1 LQTTTSSSSI
11 AFFIRFRCE
20 YETKSMFRISLTIR
34 KKVSRIFWV
43 APSWK
48 QKSSHFGTR
57 TNFEVIMSLGE
68 SQIKTKPF
76 YEFNLFKYSFL
87 KCPNVFHPQA
97 YSNWFGFLLTKTLIK
112 KTQMNF
118 PSWRVSSERKSVTNQ
133 RVVESSWTNCP
144 IFVW

>member
-1 LQTTTSSSSI
+1 MQTTTSSSSI

-20 YETKSMFRISLTIR
+20 YETKSVFRISLTIR

-57 TNFEVIMSLGE
+57 TNFEVIMSRGE
-68 SQIKTKPF
+68 SQIETKPF
-76 YEFNLFKYSFL
+76 YEFNLSKGLFK
-87 KCPNVFHPQA
+87 
-97 YSNWFGFLLTKTLIK
+97 LIWVSTYENPYK

-118 PSWRVSSERKSVTNQ
+118 PSWWVSSERKSVTNQ